1 LDRKIK
7 YSMDPKDVLA
17 LKHLREKFQKLTQ
30 SKLNGRLRINAEAPE
45 RWDELAMCVLA
56 KRLEED
62 GPS

>member
-1 LDRKIK
+1 
-7 YSMDPKDVLA
+7 MDPKDVLA

-45 RWDELAMCVLA
+45 KWDELAMRVLA

-62 GPS
+62 VPS